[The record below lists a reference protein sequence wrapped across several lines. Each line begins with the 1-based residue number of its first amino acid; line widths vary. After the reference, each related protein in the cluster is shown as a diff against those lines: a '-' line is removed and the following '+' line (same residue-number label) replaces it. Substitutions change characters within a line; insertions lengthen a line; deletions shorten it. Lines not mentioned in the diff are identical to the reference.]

1 MYMEKKENTLVN
13 SLKLSIAVIAVA
25 KGKYASSK
33 TNDYGLK
40 DGIYTDAEGNKI
52 TNVMAVT

>member
-1 MYMEKKENTLVN
+1 MYMEKKENTLSEFPKAQYV
-13 SLKLSIAVIAVA
+13 AVIAVA

-40 DGIYTDAEGNKI
+40 DGHLY
-52 TNVMAVT
+52 

>member
-1 MYMEKKENTLVN
+1 MD
-13 SLKLSIAVIAVA
+13 SIFPKAQYVAVIAVA

-40 DGIYTDAEGNKI
+40 DGIYTDVLYHYK
-52 TNVMAVT
+52 